1 MQTVVVPLTDP
12 WQDPD
17 RVAECALPFARE
29 LAARGHARVVLVNV
43 IEVPTELGPLSGA
56 LGVVFSKG
64 LEKWASDCRE
74 YLEAVARTF
83 EGGDVR
89 TVVLHGE
96 VGSQLLMLLDEVPDP
111 VVVMASH
118 CRRGPRRLL
127 FGSVA
132 FQLVHAA
139 RCPVMVV
146 PPEFR
151 RLHDPAPIGLHRV
164 LVPLDGT
171 VSGDETLRVLGD
183 VLGDGLRIQL
193 LRVLE
198 SSDAAWYYTEV
209 ERQALR
215 RRAEDSLAETAQR
228 LRDAGDDASPAVV
241 EGKTDEE
248 IVRVADD
255 FGAEL
260 LAMPT
265 HGRAGLSRLML
276 GSVAERLANMGHRPL
291 LLIPVNY
298 AGRLGG
304 ALQGPAGAP
313 G

>member
-43 IEVPTELGPLSGA
+43 IEVPAELGPLSGA

-209 ERQALR
+209 ERAASWPRCSPPAAR
-215 RRAEDSLAETAQR
+215 R
-228 LRDAGDDASPAVV
+228 
-241 EGKTDEE
+241 
-248 IVRVADD
+248 
-255 FGAEL
+255 
-260 LAMPT
+260 
-265 HGRAGLSRLML
+265 GRRS
-276 GSVAERLANMGHRPL
+276 
-291 LLIPVNY
+291 
-298 AGRLGG
+298 GG
-304 ALQGPAGAP
+304 APRTRWPRPRNACVMPVTTLARPSSRARRTRRLSVSPTTLAPSCWRCQPTGVPA
-313 G
+313 